1 MRGKLSLH
9 GPLDKVLTQA
19 LYKWG
24 RMPLWVW
31 LLPTAIPL
39 LAFTYFPA
47 LRIAVE
53 GFPALSK
60 LFNGENLNSLK
71 ITLLYTLLTVPLSVL
86 LGLLAALALEGDNRF
101 RQFVRALVFHPVVLP
116 TVAFAA
122 VFLYLLNPLG
132 PLQALLQAL
141 GLQNPLGDPRGAFL
155 AVVVVGVL
163 KDIGIYMLYYLA
175 GLQNLPKE
183 LLDAARVDGAGR
195 LTTFLYVTWPL
206 LSPTTF
212 FVTVMAAL
220 GALRNVDHIF
230 ILTKGGPV
238 GATDHLLYRIYTLG
252 FEYFRRVLLDLDPRD
267 VKKEGVPC
275 GKIVSTP
282 STILTQRPSSWLS
295 TSGWTMSSRPFRPKG
310 SSSPESKGTR
320 KPPWLNSWPWPSF
333 SCCRARTWPRATWP
347 PRPP

>member
-9 GPLDKVLTQA
+9 DPLDKVLTQT
-19 LYKWG
+19 LYKW
-24 RMPLWVW
+24 RCMPLWVW
-31 LLPTAIPL
+31 LLPTGIPL
-39 LAFTYFPA
+39 LAFTYLPA

-132 PLQALLQAL
+132 PLQASLQAL

-163 KDIGIYMLYYLA
+163 KDTGIYMLYYLA

-252 FEYFRRVLLDLDPRD
+252 FKYFDFPSAAALSLTLLVLLTLLALVALPRL
-267 VKKEGVPC
+267 ERGVHYD
-275 GKIVSTP
+275 
-282 STILTQRPSSWLS
+282 
-295 TSGWTMSSRPFRPKG
+295 
-310 SSSPESKGTR
+310 
-320 KPPWLNSWPWPSF
+320 
-333 SCCRARTWPRATWP
+333 A
-347 PRPP
+347 